1 MPKKKNNKPKT
12 GAPDERAASTQVVE
26 LVVTNVYW
34 ARDLDDCRHALIE
47 LSHIERKPTGSTTRT
62 EIDFYSHPTEGWQ
75 INRLHYATYAARN
88 TQGQSGI
95 VEQDL
100 FTESNAETAF
110 YQRIGVLQPYGDG
123 PNLHSF
129 LDTIE
134 DEMYEHGIKRVNSN
148 PRNRHSDLCTLLQMT
163 ATREAHDV

>member
-12 GAPDERAASTQVVE
+12 NAPAKRAANTQVVK

-34 ARDLDDCRHALIE
+34 ARDLDDCRRALIE
-47 LSHIERKPTGSTTRT
+47 LSHIEHKSTGGTTHT

-95 VEQDL
+95 VEQNE
-100 FTESNAETAF
+100 FTESDADTAF
-110 YQRIGVLQPYGDG
+110 YQWIGVPEPRPDG

-134 DEMYEHGIKRVNSN
+134 DEMYEHGIRQTNRLTRCRHGVLGRV
-148 PRNRHSDLCTLLQMT
+148 LEVTVI
-163 ATREAHDV
+163 REAHDV